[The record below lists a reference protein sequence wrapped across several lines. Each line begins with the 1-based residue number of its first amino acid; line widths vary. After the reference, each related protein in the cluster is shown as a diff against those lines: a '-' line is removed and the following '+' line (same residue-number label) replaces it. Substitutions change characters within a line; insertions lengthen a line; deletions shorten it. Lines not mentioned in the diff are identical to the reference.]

1 MLDCEVMSTSFNQER
16 AKGYEPRGVQWF
28 WVAILAL
35 VLGVGG
41 CKKSYH
47 YQVFNAVMTDNVTL
61 LKQLDARG
69 ADLNGQFPE
78 RFNWTP
84 LIAAIYFQNTNA
96 IAYLISR
103 GVDVSKRDGSGNTA
117 LMMAITCDDTNTAT
131 LLFRKS
137 PQAIRDGENW
147 PLVRSSIQ
155 ADNYDQARKTRW
167 NTLVDAFLGT
177 NTVGKVH

>member
-16 AKGYEPRGVQWF
+16 AKGYDPRRVQWF

-35 VLGVGG
+35 VLGVVG

-69 ADLNGQFPE
+69 ADLNEQFPE

-84 LIAAIYFQNTNA
+84 LIAVIYFQNTNA

-117 LMMAITCDDTNTAT
+117 LMMAV
-131 LLFRKS
+131 
-137 PQAIRDGENW
+137 PV
-147 PLVRSSIQ
+147 PSS
-155 ADNYDQARKTRW
+155 AGA
-167 NTLVDAFLGT
+167 V
-177 NTVGKVH
+177 

>member
-1 MLDCEVMSTSFNQER
+1 MPTSFNQER
-16 AKGYEPRGVQWF
+16 AKGYDPRRVQWF

-35 VLGVGG
+35 VLGVVG
-41 CKKSYH
+41 CKSYH
-47 YQVFNAVMTDNVTL
+47 YQVQNAVMTDNVTL

-69 ADLNGQFPE
+69 ADLNEQFRD

-84 LIAAIYFQNTNA
+84 LIMAIYFQNTNA

-103 GVDVSKRDGSGNTA
+103 GVDVSKRDGTGNTA
-117 LMMAITCDDTNTAT
+117 LMEAITFDDTNTAT

-147 PLVRSSIQ
+147 PLVRSLIQ
-155 ADNYDQARKTRW
+155 ADNYDQARQTRW
-167 NTLVDAFLGT
+167 TALVDAFLET
-177 NTVGKVH
+177 NTVSKVH